1 VPDPAQVRAVRAFY
15 RGPTDPAGRSLYNG
29 GQPYGSEL
37 GWQGAFIAPASDTGA
52 PADTYSA
59 RVALSYLKYL
69 AYVHNPPDTF
79 TLADVR
85 FTDREFTRL
94 NRLGDAVYNA
104 NNPDLRAFRDHGGKL
119 ILYQGWADPAAPPW
133 ATIDYT
139 AAMQR
144 AMGGFV
150 ASQRFSRLYLIPGG
164 YHCLFG
170 PNSGNPTELALAELL
185 TPLMDWV
192 ERGVPPGAEP
202 APIITRSEPPQL
214 LVDQTVGPYD
224 ALAAVEP
231 APGSL
236 NGHYDYIGHY
246 RAERP

>member
-1 VPDPAQVRAVRAFY
+1 MA
-15 RGPTDPAGRSLYNG
+15 NG

-37 GWQGAFIAPASDTGA
+37 GWQGAFIAPASDSGA

-85 FTDREFTRL
+85 FTDGEFARL
-94 NRLGDAVYNA
+94 NRLGDAIYNA

-139 AAMQR
+139 TAMQR
-144 AMGGFV
+144 TMGGFA
-150 ASQRFSRLYLIPGG
+150 ASQRFSRLYLVPGA

-170 PNSGNPTELALAELL
+170 PDTGNPTELALVELL

-192 ERGVPPGAEP
+192 ERGIPPGAELHAQRPSAAAGGPDRQALRRAGPGQARAGQPQRPLRLHRPLPRRTILTRP
-202 APIITRSEPPQL
+202 AARERS
-214 LVDQTVGPYD
+214 
-224 ALAAVEP
+224 
-231 APGSL
+231 
-236 NGHYDYIGHY
+236 
-246 RAERP
+246 RP